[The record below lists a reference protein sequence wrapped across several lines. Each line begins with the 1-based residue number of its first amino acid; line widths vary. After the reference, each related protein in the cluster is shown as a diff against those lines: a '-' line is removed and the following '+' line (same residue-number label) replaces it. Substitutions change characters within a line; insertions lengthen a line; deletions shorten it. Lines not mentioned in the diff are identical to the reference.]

1 MPLRATPLTP
11 VRLHPT
17 FLPLIGRIS
26 KQLTYSTRVSSRAPR
41 IDHVTPAPPKIERL
55 LVAARATE
63 FGSSFDPSR
72 SLIIVVVVAFYGS
85 LDSRRAGESIAA
97 SADRRNRTI
106 PFPNDWKSR
115 VSSSSLEEKERID
128 ETRKRIIL
136 GAIMEDGARNDAP
149 RSTKPEVGRTD
160 VPDVAV
166 VAGDETGISRKLS
179 TRFADLAQVPL
190 MQVSLRNAW
199 YESAI
204 RIYIGAARRGAARMC
219 EARTS
224 PLGPFAARQPAAEE
238 AGEGERKGAE
248 RGWVDSATAESFNP
262 LAGRRLWRRSTP
274 RVARPAIDRSAIDSS
289 HLRRFALR
297 RKAESREMSTRV
309 SLFFL
314 PPRTRCYTVYLAAV
328 LRIC

>member
-1 MPLRATPLTP
+1 M
-11 VRLHPT
+11 
-17 FLPLIGRIS
+17 
-26 KQLTYSTRVSSRAPR
+26 
-41 IDHVTPAPPKIERL
+41 TPAPPKIERL

-72 SLIIVVVVAFYGS
+72 SLIIVVVIVAFYGS

-106 PFPNDWKSR
+106 PFPIEWKSR

-204 RIYIGAARRGAARMC
+204 RNPHIHRRGAARMC

-224 PLGPFAARQPAAEE
+224 PLGPFAARQPAADGGGRALRGLRGGGWTRQRRSRSTLSR
-238 AGEGERKGAE
+238 AGDCGGGRHPASLGQ
-248 RGWVDSATAESFNP
+248 RSIDPRSIPRIRDDSRSDGKPKAAKCQRASPFFFFP
-262 LAGRRLWRRSTP
+262 LAR
-274 RVARPAIDRSAIDSS
+274 AYI
-289 HLRRFALR
+289 
-297 RKAESREMSTRV
+297 
-309 SLFFL
+309 
-314 PPRTRCYTVYLAAV
+314 VYLAAV